1 MKTKLA
7 KPFQK
12 RAAATPT
19 SPATA
24 APATSGPA
32 APPIADPVDL
42 KRRREQLTAKVAT
55 LQWDLGGLTYEMA
68 TRDRIRVDLLVKRAA
83 KLQEV
88 DAELGEVERILR
100 TEETGSTG
108 ACSHC
113 GAPHSGGAVYC
124 WQCGQ
129 AILTQVPSGSI
140 FGP

>member
-1 MKTKLA
+1 MNL
-7 KPFQK
+7 PFQK
-12 RAAATPT
+12 KASAPQ
-19 SPATA
+19 SY
-24 APATSGPA
+24 APAGAPA
-32 APPIADPVDL
+32 ASQVDDVDL
-42 KRRREQLTAKVAT
+42 HQRREELTAKVAT
-55 LQWDLGGLTYEMA
+55 MQWDLGGLTYEMA
-68 TRDRIRVDLLVKRAA
+68 TRDRIRIDLLVQRAA

-108 ACSHC
+108 ACTHC

-129 AILTQVPSGSI
+129 AILTQVPSGNI

>member
-1 MKTKLA
+1 MKTKL
-7 KPFQK
+7 PFQK
-12 RAAATPT
+12 RDAAELTG
-19 SPATA
+19 PATTVQPTTSA
-24 APATSGPA
+24 APVT
-32 APPIADPVDL
+32 PPVADPVDL
-42 KRRREQLTAKVAT
+42 KRRREELTAKVAT